1 MIFPS
6 QGKKLPLW
14 LQPLPMHAPLQQ
26 YQSHPVAT
34 SDFNMKNQGE
44 NPKQHDKSKRI
55 RQNEDVLNKTYAMI
69 GIQ

>member
-1 MIFPS
+1 
-6 QGKKLPLW
+6 
-14 LQPLPMHAPLQQ
+14 
-26 YQSHPVAT
+26 
-34 SDFNMKNQGE
+34 MKNQGE